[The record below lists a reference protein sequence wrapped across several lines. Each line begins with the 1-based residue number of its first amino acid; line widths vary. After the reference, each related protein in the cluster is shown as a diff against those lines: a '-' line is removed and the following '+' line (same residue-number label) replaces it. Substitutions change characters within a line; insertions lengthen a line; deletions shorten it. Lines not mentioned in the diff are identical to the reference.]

1 MPANMKKRKA
11 PIDKTFKPIM
21 KTRQKYP
28 CRSKNYSKQVKC
40 PCCGKEMRSNNIEA
54 HMMRKLLKEDIP
66 AVQKEMIKRKYPA

>member
-28 CRSKNYSKQVKC
+28 CRSKNYSKQVIC
-40 PCCGKEMRSNNIEA
+40 PCCGKEMRSNNIDA
-54 HMMRKLLKEDIP
+54 HMMRQLLKSNIP
-66 AVQKEMIKRKYPA
+66 EVQKAFIRKKYPA